1 MITEP
6 TAAPAR
12 RATVAMRHAPA
23 TRISGPVDRRLRLAA
38 LVHRAP
44 LNQFLDSAARRALPA
59 VGELAEQIQGG
70 HDEH

>member
-6 TAAPAR
+6 TAAPA
-12 RATVAMRHAPA
+12 AAPPSPCDTRLA

-44 LNQFLDSAARRALPA
+44 LNQFLDSVLDRALPA